1 VSKNLA
7 GSRFILKSRVELL
20 APTVIPAAKPHHE
33 NRNARRD
40 ENQSRYREHLLGEGR
55 RESERE
61 RQAERGEGAGEDQE
75 VRTELQGLGL

>member
-1 VSKNLA
+1 LIVLS
-7 GSRFILKSRVELL
+7 
-20 APTVIPAAKPHHE
+20 AAQPHHE
-33 NRNARRD
+33 NRNTRRD
-40 ENQSRYREHLLGEGR
+40 ENQSRHGEHLLGERR